1 MLAREIGS
9 MVENE
14 GTRKPEETNDVLPK
28 EFHYLLSRDLGE
40 RHRLYLLGE
49 VIGGYRRNLNWGRA
63 RGRRPTTSSPHCMKS
78 QGSVECEGLHST
90 C

>member
-49 VIGGYRRNLNWGRA
+49 VIGGYQEEPELGQ
-63 RGRRPTTSSPHCMKS
+63 SSWEKAHYIKS
-78 QGSVECEGLHST
+78 PLH
-90 C
+90 